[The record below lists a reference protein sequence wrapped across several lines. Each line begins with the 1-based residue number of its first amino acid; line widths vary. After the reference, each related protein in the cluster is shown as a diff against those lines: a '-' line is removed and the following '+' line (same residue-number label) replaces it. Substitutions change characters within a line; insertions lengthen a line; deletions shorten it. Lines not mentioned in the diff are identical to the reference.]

1 MYTLKRFLKS
11 RTYAYSTLFGKCR
24 LVGCFFFFFL
34 ILSTTQIGVNKS
46 FNDETNISN
55 YTELTSYQG
64 YTK

>member
-1 MYTLKRFLKS
+1 MHTVPCLESVGL
-11 RTYAYSTLFGKCR
+11 
-24 LVGCFFFFFL
+24 LVVFFFFFL